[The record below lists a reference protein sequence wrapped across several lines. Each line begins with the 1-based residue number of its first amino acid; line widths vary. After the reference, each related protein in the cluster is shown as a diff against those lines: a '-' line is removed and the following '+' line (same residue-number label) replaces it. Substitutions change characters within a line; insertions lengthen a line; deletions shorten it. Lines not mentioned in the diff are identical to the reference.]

1 MAEREQI
8 YKSHRRYYPWHHFIV
23 QPILIVN
30 MGVEIARAI
39 DAPTGRQL
47 WSVAVAAAL
56 AIFSFTSRSMSLRA
70 QDRVIRLEE
79 RMRLMQLMPGE
90 QSLIDSLRPGQL
102 IALRFAPDAEAPA
115 LARRAAAGELQKGE
129 AIKKEIQ
136 NWRPD
141 HLRV

>member
-1 MAEREQI
+1 MAEREQS
-8 YKSHRRYYPWHHFIV
+8 YKSHRRYFPWHHFVV
-23 QPILIVN
+23 QPLLFANFIAQTVRLVN
-30 MGVEIARAI
+30 DQSKWNVWQVVLAIA
-39 DAPTGRQL
+39 L
-47 WSVAVAAAL
+47 V
-56 AIFSFTSRSMSLRA
+56 IFSFTSRSMSLRA

-90 QSLIDSLRPGQL
+90 QSLVDSLRTGQL
-102 IALRFAPDAEAPA
+102 VALRFAPDAEAPA

-141 HLRV
+141 YLRV

>member
-1 MAEREQI
+1 MAEREQS

-56 AIFSFTSRSMSLRA
+56 VIFSFTSRSMSLRA

-79 RMRLMQLMPGE
+79 RMRLTQLMPGE
-90 QSLIDSLRPGQL
+90 QSLVDSLRTGQL
-102 IALRFAPDAEAPA
+102 VALRFAPDAEAPA
-115 LARRAAAGELQKGE
+115 LARRAAAGELEKGE

-136 NWRPD
+136 NWRAD
-141 HLRV
+141 YLRV

>member
-1 MAEREQI
+1 MAEREQS
-8 YKSHRRYYPWHHFIV
+8 YKSHRRYFPWHHFVV
-23 QPILIVN
+23 QPLLFANFIAQTVRLVN
-30 MGVEIARAI
+30 DQSKWNVWQVVLA
-39 DAPTGRQL
+39 
-47 WSVAVAAAL
+47 SAL
-56 AIFSFTSRSMSLRA
+56 VIFSFTSRSMSLRA

-90 QSLIDSLRPGQL
+90 QSVIDGLRPGQL
-102 IALRFAPDAEAPA
+102 IALRFASDAEAPA

-141 HLRV
+141 YLRV

>member
-1 MAEREQI
+1 MAEREQN
-8 YKSHRRYYPWHHFIV
+8 YKSHRRYFPWHHFVV
-23 QPILIVN
+23 QPLLFANFIAQTVRLVN
-30 MGVEIARAI
+30 DQSKWNVWQVVLAIA
-39 DAPTGRQL
+39 L
-47 WSVAVAAAL
+47 V
-56 AIFSFTSRSMSLRA
+56 IFSFTSRSMSLRA

-90 QSLIDSLRPGQL
+90 QSVIDGLRPGQL
-102 IALRFAPDAEAPA
+102 IALRFASDAEAPA

-141 HLRV
+141 YLRV

>member
-1 MAEREQI
+1 MAEREQS
-8 YKSHRRYYPWHHFIV
+8 YKSHRRYFPWHHFVV
-23 QPILIVN
+23 QPLLFANFIAQTVRLVN
-30 MGVEIARAI
+30 DQSKWNVWQVVLAIA
-39 DAPTGRQL
+39 L
-47 WSVAVAAAL
+47 V
-56 AIFSFTSRSMSLRA
+56 IFSFTSRSMSLRA

-90 QSLIDSLRPGQL
+90 QSVIDGLRPGQL
-102 IALRFAPDAEAPA
+102 IALRFASDAEAPA

-141 HLRV
+141 YLRV